1 MRILDRIT
9 AILEAVADS
18 PDPLPPAVIA
28 RTLNLP
34 LPTVSRL
41 TRELASWR
49 YLQVEERSNCYSL
62 GSRSL
67 AWGYAAR
74 PARLMTT
81 IVPEMERLRDA
92 TGETVSL
99 HVRSNDL
106 RVCIAEVQ
114 SLELVRRV
122 VPIGLVI
129 PLHFGATGRV
139 LLAFA
144 LPDFISTYMAKLGL
158 APTAER
164 VLLKELELIREQGW
178 SMAIELLD
186 QWTFRSCRSG

>member
-1 MRILDRIT
+1 MRRSRGASACVILDRIT

-41 TRELASWR
+41 TRELASRR
-49 YLQVEERSNCYSL
+49 YLQLEERSNCYSL

-114 SLELVRRV
+114 SLESVRRV
-122 VPIGLVI
+122 VQL
-129 PLHFGATGRV
+129 
-139 LLAFA
+139 
-144 LPDFISTYMAKLGL
+144 
-158 APTAER
+158 
-164 VLLKELELIREQGW
+164 GW
-178 SMAIELLD
+178 SFLCTSERQGASS
-186 QWTFRSCRSG
+186 WRSHCPISSRLIWRSWDCADSGAGSAKGARANS